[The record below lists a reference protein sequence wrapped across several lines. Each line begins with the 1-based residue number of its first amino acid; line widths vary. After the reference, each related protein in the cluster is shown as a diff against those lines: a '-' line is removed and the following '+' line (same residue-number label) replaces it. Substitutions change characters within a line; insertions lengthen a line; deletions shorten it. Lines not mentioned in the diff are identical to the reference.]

1 MHERKETQ
9 MQVAFTAVV
18 VFDPVLH
25 EADAHR
31 GTQQEEE
38 EEEDEDSRLGRTAD
52 AWNPVPRDPTS
63 LKDDGQVLP
72 NQACAWLDPFW
83 TGLVCTLDS
92 GAAPQKPFFVQKRS
106 VAAVFRFAGEVRS
119 TTPSLVQR
127 LASEDEPQQVRSL
140 CNSVKL
146 HFFHT
151 TAGAGG
157 ARETVRDFVYSS
169 AFPLSRL
176 TQPQADEDIY
186 GLFNYNYKDSAAT
199 PLPGFRLAIFPVRAT
214 QLPPATSLFAL
225 RGPTE
230 KHHER
235 VMTLCAWLKETVHRV
250 CTDVDSEFANMRTY
264 CRDQGSTGLFQDL
277 HRLMDTPGT
286 CLPPTV
292 ALYALHA
299 ALMLSDLEAQ
309 PRALLALL
317 SRSVP
322 LFMRTVRN
330 VIACPTLCCV
340 EGVYWM
346 DLSLRHP
353 VEDQP
358 HPLTFMPSDRV
369 FTKDDCEGRALQ
381 VQQMV
386 LLLRWMYLSEQRVGL
401 DALVAAIR
409 ASRSYAA
416 LMGRLP
422 DAYVRDLISTCCAL
436 GELFERGV
444 LEAQTTVGDV
454 RFGSVH
460 EAVRDNTVGH
470 SFVVLFLYKDGD
482 KKARKLRHVT
492 MVEATGW
499 EQARIEGVDPPIT
512 EAESRLMF
520 TTLPA
525 LIGADERHYDNDDP
539 RKGGGGAGGAVCGM
553 LPPEVEN
560 RVYERLV
567 LGKGCIYFTRAAGD
581 KLLFGARLAD
591 VRRAT
596 QLDYAEGQHPQG
608 AFRMETREFIAA
620 QPDSA
625 KMLAIYD
632 AIERDLPATRRC
644 LRPPQ
649 KSEAEVEDT
658 MIASWAPITPESISA
673 WQQRRRPGGGVLFV
687 MPQRRLT
694 GDMRKKLNALRTC
707 GFELRSFPYMGS
719 CIFHAY
725 AH

>member
-1 MHERKETQ
+1 

-18 VFDPVLH
+18 MFDAALR
-25 EADAHR
+25 EADAAAAP
-31 GTQQEEE
+31 QE
-38 EEEDEDSRLGRTAD
+38 EEEDEDDDAAAQSTERTAD
-52 AWNPVPRDPTS
+52 AWNPAPKDPTS
-63 LKDDGQVLP
+63 LKDDGRVLP

-83 TGLVCTLDS
+83 TGLVCNAEEPL
-92 GAAPQKPFFVQKRS
+92 FVQGRA
-106 VAAVFRFAGEVRS
+106 VGAVFRFAGEVRP
-119 TTPSLVQR
+119 TTPSLLQR
-127 LASEDEPQQVRSL
+127 LASPAEPAQEEQRSL
-140 CNSVKL
+140 CNSMKL

-151 TAGAGG
+151 SHGTG
-157 ARETVRDFVYSS
+157 ETVRDFVYSS
-169 AFPLSRL
+169 AFPLSFLLLAPPR
-176 TQPQADEDIY
+176 DGSVY
-186 GLFNYNYKDSAAT
+186 GLFNYNYKDSVAT
-199 PLPGFRLAIFPVRAT
+199 PLPGFRLVVFPVRPT
-214 QLPPATSLFAL
+214 RLPPATSVFAL

-230 KHHER
+230 KHHAH
-235 VMTLCAWLKETVHRV
+235 VITLCVWLKAAVHRA
-250 CTDVDSEFANMRTY
+250 CTEVESEFANMRTY

-309 PRALLALL
+309 PQALLGLL
-317 SRSVP
+317 PRSIP

-330 VIACPTLCCV
+330 VIACHTLCCV

-346 DLSLRHP
+346 DLSLHRP

-386 LLLRWMYLSEQRVGL
+386 LLLRWMHLSVRRVGM
-401 DALVAAIR
+401 DALVSAIR

-416 LMGRLP
+416 LLARLP
-422 DAYVRDLISTCCAL
+422 DAYIRGLIATCCAL

-470 SFVVLFLYKDGD
+470 SFVVLFLYDED
-482 KKARKLRHVT
+482 TEASRSRRLRHVT
-492 MVEATGW
+492 VVEATGW
-499 EQARIEGVDPPIT
+499 EQSRIEGVDPPLT
-512 EAESRLMF
+512 KAESRLMF

-525 LIGADERHYDNDDP
+525 LIGTAEDKQKRKKIEDEEEDP
-539 RKGGGGAGGAVCGM
+539 RKGGGGAAGSVCGM
-553 LPPEVEN
+553 LLPEMEN
-560 RVYERLV
+560 HVYERLV
-567 LGKGCIYFTRAAGD
+567 LGKGCIYFTRVRGG
-581 KLLFGARLAD
+581 KLQYGARLAD
-591 VRRAT
+591 VRRAKH
-596 QLDYAEGQHPQG
+596 LDGGQQQEEG
-608 AFRMETREFIAA
+608 AFRMGTREFIAA

-625 KMLAIYD
+625 KMLEIYD
-632 AIERDLPATRRC
+632 AMERDLPATRRC

-649 KSEAEVEDT
+649 KSEAEVENT

-673 WQQRRRPGGGVLFV
+673 WQKRQRKGGGVLFS
-687 MPQRRLT
+687 MPQRRLVQ
-694 GDMRKKLNALRTC
+694 DAPKLNELTR
-707 GFELRSFPYMGS
+707 GLELRGFPYMGS
-719 CIFHAY
+719 CLFHAH
-725 AH
+725 A